1 MIVELIGCAGAGK
14 TTLRNLI
21 CDRGIRDQEV
31 IAMPDL
37 VLERPVLRR
46 VVHPTVVNVVQELG
60 SLPFLLGAL
69 PAERPFLAFARR
81 TLWRHAAS
89 RFDRLNGIR
98 GVLRKVG
105 MFHLARTRA
114 RDAIVLSDEGTLLS
128 SYNLFVA
135 TKMDFGEA
143 ELAQFA
149 ELAPIPEL
157 VVYVRAPVETLVER
171 ARSRPDPRRQHVR
184 VGAAEIEAD
193 VRRTVEL
200 FDLLVETVPLAGRV
214 TTVESRDL
222 DGEGRV
228 GLANEILTR
237 LVPVLPVRERPN
249 AGTPSALDA
258 SREEKV

>member
-21 CDRGIRDQEV
+21 CENGIPDQEV

-37 VLERPVLRR
+37 LLQRRVLRR
-46 VVHPTVVNVVQELG
+46 VAQPTAVNVVQELG

-69 PAERPFLAFARR
+69 PDERPFLAFARR
-81 TLWRHAAS
+81 ALWGHAPS
-89 RFDRLNGIR
+89 RFDKLNGMR

-105 MFHLARTRA
+105 MFHLARERA

-143 ELAQFA
+143 ELARFA
-149 ELAPIPEL
+149 DLAPIPDV
-157 VVYVRAPVETLVER
+157 VVYVRAPVESLVER
-171 ARSRPDPRRQHVR
+171 ARSRPDPRRQHVG
-184 VGAAEIEAD
+184 VGVAEIEAD

-200 FDLLVETVPLAGRV
+200 FDLLVQTVPVAGRV
-214 TTVESRDL
+214 TIVESSDL
-222 DGEGRV
+222 DEEGRSR
-228 GLANEILTR
+228 LASEVVNR
-237 LVPVLPVRERPN
+237 LLSSLPRERPSIG
-249 AGTPSALDA
+249 AATTVDSSL
-258 SREEKV
+258 EEKV